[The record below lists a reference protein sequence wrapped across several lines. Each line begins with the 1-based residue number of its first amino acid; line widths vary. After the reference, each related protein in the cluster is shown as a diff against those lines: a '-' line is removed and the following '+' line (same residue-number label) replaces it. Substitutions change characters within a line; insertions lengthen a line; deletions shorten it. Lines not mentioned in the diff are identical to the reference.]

1 MSFAP
6 DRLSL
11 PVRLLGQLLLSALTV
26 VAVLLPDHLFGLLY
40 PTWQVQP
47 SPKIVAAVFLAAF
60 LALSART
67 LRPYR
72 VLLVFFALLQLPQL
86 YHFVYFGTFI
96 SPQEVG
102 LLGSELEEVALS
114 LAGIWPALIA
124 PTLMVLGSYA
134 LMWWLAGRLSS
145 LRQRIPASTLLLVL
159 LLGGILPV
167 KAWHSTGSQAF
178 YPNPRH
184 YTVKNTLYAVG
195 WFLGKELPRRFAG
208 EHQQR
213 EFAPYRVAPAQSVL
227 PANVVLVMG
236 ESLNPD
242 HMGLFGY
249 ERDTTPH
256 FTALKGEPGF
266 YFTRIYS
273 GGVSTK
279 VAVPT
284 FFNLKREPENVQVM
298 YRGDANLFKLA
309 KSRGLRTWW
318 LSTQNSNLAT
328 YAGGGAVDHFESRE
342 DHLEEIERRKDEV
355 LLDLL
360 EQVDFTRPNFVVL
373 HERGSHSPYERYHT
387 DEYRVYPEDR
397 TDIEQ
402 FRVNSYDN
410 SIRFSDEV
418 HHRILELLRQRSTL
432 PTYVI
437 FTADHGE
444 LLGDE
449 IDGQPLWG
457 HSVLHPKTATVP
469 FILYAINGDPGVLE
483 RARALPWPTHFELGR
498 FVAGLFGYRVED
510 PYAEEGVYYA
520 NGKDIAGASGYMRMQ
535 FDRRGR
541 LVDWQVVLP

>member
-6 DRLSL
+6 DRPSM

-96 SPQEVG
+96 SPQEVS

-134 LMWWLAGRLSS
+134 FMGWLAGRLSS

-167 KAWHSTGSQAF
+167 KAYHSTGSQAF

-208 EHQQR
+208 EHRQQ
-213 EFAPYRVAPAQSVL
+213 EFAPYRAAPTQSVL

-328 YAGGGAVDHFESRE
+328 YADGGAVDHFESRE
-342 DHLEEIERRKDEV
+342 DHLDEIERRKDEV

-387 DEYRVYPEDR
+387 DDYRIYPEDR
-397 TDIEQ
+397 ADLDQ
-402 FRVNSYDN
+402 FRINSYDN
-410 SIRFSDEV
+410 SIRFSDAV

-449 IDGQPLWG
+449 IDGQRLWG

-510 PYAEEGVYYA
+510 PNAEGGVYYA
-520 NGKDIAGASGYMRMQ
+520 NGKDIAGTSGYMRMQ

-541 LVDWQVVLP
+541 LADWQVVLP